1 MADELGGERHA
12 VVLAGGR
19 STRMGRDKALL
30 DAGGVTL
37 LERLL
42 LALAPRFERIL
53 VSVGAE
59 GPSRGLTSTLERA
72 AAATGRAVAAVEDQ
86 REANGPLAGVEA
98 ALEEIGGSLAF
109 FIAVDAPSISLDLI
123 NAMWNEVEASSATA
137 CVPRWSR
144 GLEPAHAVYSKCIL
158 PRVRCLLDAGER
170 SLQALASLPAVKV
183 LDLEDPATSRLV
195 FGPSPPDLAALF
207 LNLNTGPEYEAW
219 RRTQGVD
226 PGIRPPQPPA
236 ARDAEG

>member
-1 MADELGGERHA
+1 
-12 VVLAGGR
+12 LAGGR

-37 LERLL
+37 VERLV

-53 VSVGAE
+53 VSTGAE
-59 GPSRGLTSTLERA
+59 GLSRGLASTLERA
-72 AAATGRAVAAVEDQ
+72 AAAAGRDVAVVEDQ

-98 ALEEIGGSLAF
+98 ALEEIDGSLAF
-109 FIAVDAPSISLDLI
+109 FIAVDAPSVSLELI
-123 NAMWNEVEASSATA
+123 DAMWGEVEASCATA

-144 GLEPAHAVYSKCIL
+144 GLEPAHAVYSKCLL
-158 PRVRCLLDAGER
+158 PRVRSLLDAGER
-170 SLQALASLPAVKV
+170 SLQGLASLPAVKV
-183 LDLEDPATSRLV
+183 LDLEDPATSRRI

-219 RRTQGVD
+219 RRELGAG
-226 PGIRPPQPPA
+226 PGMRPPRSSVA
-236 ARDAEG
+236 KDTEG